1 MYANEDLIDSRL
13 CEEGIEQCV
22 VAGRQLAE
30 TNIRAIIVS
39 PMRRTLET
47 AYYLFKDHKNFN
59 TMDIVLHP
67 MLREK
72 ITIARDVPLRNKDY
86 SKELSEVY

>member
-1 MYANEDLIDSRL
+1 
-13 CEEGIEQCV
+13 
-22 VAGRQLAE
+22 
-30 TNIRAIIVS
+30 
-39 PMRRTLET
+39 MRRTLET
-47 AYYLFKDHKNFN
+47 AYYMFKDHKNFN

-72 ITIARDVPLRNKDY
+72 ITIAGDVPLRNKDY